1 MFTRIIIITLSNAID
16 SQIPISNVKIFEKIF
31 RAKISVCEWRLQL
44 KTSQLKMQL
53 LYLLAD
59 NDSEFELPDDSSDEN
74 GETENTNENMRK
86 RIRTRSGSN
95 TY

>member
-1 MFTRIIIITLSNAID
+1 MAPTS
-16 SQIPISNVKIFEKIF
+16 K
-31 RAKISVCEWRLQL
+31 

-74 GETENTNENMRK
+74 GETENTTENMRK